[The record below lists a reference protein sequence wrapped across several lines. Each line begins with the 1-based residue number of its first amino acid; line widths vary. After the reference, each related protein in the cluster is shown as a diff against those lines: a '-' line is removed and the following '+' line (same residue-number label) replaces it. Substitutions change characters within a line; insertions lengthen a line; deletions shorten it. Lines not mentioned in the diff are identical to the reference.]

1 MAWRRR
7 CVGHPA
13 FAGASRGGH
22 SAEGAGG
29 GPVMPSAVQAVG
41 SQPGAGSSHRI
52 FTATDLWYAGGIV
65 PGGRASKP
73 GFLMLPN
80 ILIFSNCFLE
90 TRQSDFCLPV
100 LLIYPLEMKMQHFF
114 LAYVTL
120 TSSLLLTCSSSYGF
134 IHFYYLAVLW
144 LALLHARKI
153 FFWSILKI
161 WC

>member
-1 MAWRRR
+1 M
-7 CVGHPA
+7 GHPA

-22 SAEGAGG
+22 SAEGAGR
-29 GPVMPSAVQAVG
+29 GPIMPSAVQAVG

-120 TSSLLLTCSSSYGF
+120 N
-134 IHFYYLAVLW
+134 I
-144 LALLHARKI
+144 
-153 FFWSILKI
+153 
-161 WC
+161 

>member
-1 MAWRRR
+1 
-7 CVGHPA
+7 
-13 FAGASRGGH
+13 
-22 SAEGAGG
+22 
-29 GPVMPSAVQAVG
+29 MPSAVQAVG
-41 SQPGAGSSHRI
+41 SQPGAGSSHQI

-80 ILIFSNCFLE
+80 ILIFSNGFLE

-120 TSSLLLTCSSSYGF
+120 N
-134 IHFYYLAVLW
+134 I
-144 LALLHARKI
+144 
-153 FFWSILKI
+153 
-161 WC
+161 